1 MGSVATI
8 PNLVSAVRILL
19 IPAFIWLVVADET
32 AWAGLLLGVIGSTDW
47 VDGYL
52 ARKLDQVTEVGK
64 MLDPVADRLAVA
76 IAVVL
81 GLIAGVLPPWLA
93 WAIIVREL
101 LIGIGAVYGW
111 ANGVRRIDVRWLGK
125 AATLLL
131 YVGVTWLYIAD
142 GVGSD
147 VLWWIAMGFAVP
159 GVVLYYIV
167 GLDYFRDMRSA
178 IAADR
183 GASGEGDDR

>member
-64 MLDPVADRLAVA
+64 LLDPVADRLAVA

-142 GVGSD
+142 GLGSD

>member
-142 GVGSD
+142 GLGSD